1 MPTTL
6 YYFTG
11 TGNSLVVTRQLT
23 VELEE
28 TEIVPIPKLINDRA
42 PVRAP
47 GGAVGFVFPVYVM
60 GLPKI
65 VARFVGQVDLSD
77 TSYIFCVCTHAES
90 GMTGAFRELE
100 KILTKKHKTLDAA
113 FGVLMPQNYVFG
125 PEGPDTVTMQTLFRN
140 ASQKVTA
147 IATAVREQKKVRDT
161 ETDWKVR
168 ILRFA
173 HPVFVW
179 LSASE
184 DRKFTVL
191 ENCKG
196 CTTCEKVCPVGN
208 ITIENKRPVWHHRCE
223 MCFACINFCPT
234 KSILLGEKSKNHGRY
249 HHPDVMVR
257 DMMAQHGRKPDLSTL
272 KNR

>member
-11 TGNSLVVTRQLT
+11 TGNSLAVARQLGA
-23 VELEE
+23 ELGE
-28 TEIVPIPKLINDRA
+28 TDLVPIPKAMNAEL

-47 GGAVGFVFPVYVM
+47 VGAVGFVFPVYVM

-65 VARFVGQVDLSD
+65 VARFARDVDLSD
-77 TSYIFCVCTHAES
+77 ATYLFCACTFAES
-90 GMTGAFRELE
+90 GISGAFRELE
-100 KILTKKHKTLDAA
+100 KILGKKHKTLDAA

-125 PEGPDTVTMQTLFRN
+125 PEGPGAAALQDLFRF
-140 ASQKVTA
+140 ASLKVTT
-147 IATAVREQKKVRDT
+147 ITAVIRERKKVRDV
-161 ETDWKVR
+161 ETDGKVR

-173 HPVFVW
+173 HPIFRW

-191 ENCKG
+191 KSCTG

-208 ITIENKRPVWHHRCE
+208 ITIEKKRPVWHHNCE

-234 KSILLGEKSKNHGRY
+234 KSIQIGEKSKKHGRY

-257 DMMAQHGRKPDLSTL
+257 DMMAQHGRKPDLSAL